1 MEELDMC
8 LGFHREVRF
17 QLGTLCQE
25 GNVTVQYV
33 NLLPFFRHERDAAP
47 DGEPADEVQPP
58 IVAST
63 VIRASF
69 VFCAKDSISIGNGL
83 SDYFLLLLFLDL
95 PGLTREAA
103 PLAAEPTT
111 LPAIPPAIA
120 VMPITVLPAAEPAPE
135 LTPPESARKPL
146 RAQSG

>member
-1 MEELDMC
+1 MQ
-8 LGFHREVRF
+8 R
-17 QLGTLCQE
+17 QT
-25 GNVTVQYV
+25 VTPQM
-33 NLLPFFRHERDAAP
+33 R
-47 DGEPADEVQPP
+47 VQPP

-95 PGLTREAA
+95 LGLTKEAA
-103 PLAAEPTT
+103 PPAAEPTT

-135 LTPPESARKPL
+135 LTPPGISHEAT
-146 RAQSG
+146 SGTKRMI